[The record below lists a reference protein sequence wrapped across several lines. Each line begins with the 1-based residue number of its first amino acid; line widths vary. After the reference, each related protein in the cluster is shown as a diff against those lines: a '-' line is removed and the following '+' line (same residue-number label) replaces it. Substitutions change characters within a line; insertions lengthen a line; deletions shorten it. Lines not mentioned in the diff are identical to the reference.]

1 MFIGQR
7 PMDRST
13 MPATKETTKVQLAQ
27 VNSKSLRTTIPAGI
41 VRQFAIEEGTE
52 LEWEIAPKDNQLLIV
67 VRPIAPTASAT
78 VAVPESAGA
87 PPVKVRKGKRAA
99 QGG

>member
-1 MFIGQR
+1 MLIGQR
-7 PMDRST
+7 PMRRCR

-41 VRQFAIEEGTE
+41 VRQFGIEEGTE

-67 VRPIAPTASAT
+67 VRPLAAVDTTNATAGAVTTSTSQAPTKR
-78 VAVPESAGA
+78 G
-87 PPVKVRKGKRAA
+87 KGKR
-99 QGG
+99 